1 MGNPK
6 YNTVEDVIEG
16 IKSGDLKRNSVSSMI
31 QYYKKRDDDRWKIYK
46 KALLLT
52 DPVFDE

>member
-6 YNTVEDVIEG
+6 YNTVDDVIEG

-52 DPVFDE
+52 DPVFD